1 MDILSTRPS
10 EFMHQILS
18 RITQLSVYDAAIT
31 CTALWAF
38 VKLIRMSRR
47 RVHTTRVRGP
57 PSPSF
62 TYGVGK
68 ILMEAEDPASIYE
81 SWAREYGGV
90 YELPSTLGMRRIV
103 LYDPKAITHFYAKES
118 WTYGRTPMAK
128 KAIENSVRWTS

>member
-10 EFMHQILS
+10 EFMNQILS
-18 RITQLSVYDAAIT
+18 RITQLSVYDAAIA

-38 VKLIRMSRR
+38 VKLICMSRR
-47 RVHTTRVRGP
+47 QVHTTRLRGP

-81 SWAREYGGV
+81 SWAREYGGA
-90 YELPSTLGMRRIV
+90 YEVSSTLGVRRIV

-118 WTYGRTPMAK
+118 WTYARTPVAK
-128 KAIENSVRWTS
+128 KGMETAVR